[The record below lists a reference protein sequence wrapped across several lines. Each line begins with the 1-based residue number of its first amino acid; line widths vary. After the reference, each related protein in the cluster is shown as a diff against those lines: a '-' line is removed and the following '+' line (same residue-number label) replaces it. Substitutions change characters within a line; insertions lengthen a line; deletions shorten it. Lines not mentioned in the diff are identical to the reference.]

1 MGLRIGTNVASLQ
14 GQRNLTSSTKA
25 LNKALER
32 LSSGQRIVRAGDDA
46 AGLAISEGLRA
57 QIRGFRQAV
66 RNANDA
72 MGFLSTAEG
81 SLSEMTNIAQR
92 LRELAIQ
99 AANGS
104 LGGKD
109 RQYLD
114 GERSA
119 LVDEFNRIANSSTFN
134 STKLLDGSFSTV
146 DLQVGV
152 QKGEKI
158 SFTIG
163 DARAT
168 ALGSLA
174 VASGAQN
181 QLTDDVA
188 DLTIGGQAITALASY
203 DTLSTSGNEYSAIT
217 IARAINNESGITG
230 VSATAQETI
239 IDLNDISW
247 SAATY
252 GGSLDSGDL
261 SINGVEILG
270 TATNSSSFIDLVNDF
285 SNSTG
290 VRARLASG
298 NASQIEL
305 YAADGRNIL
314 IAMSGGSTGFNTVF
328 EFSSNRQNVA
338 GNDANLIFVSA
349 ATAGNVN
356 ITGQLFTGAIE
367 LTSSDAIVIGGT
379 DPSQALGF
387 AGAVVNVD
395 TSQALANISVA
406 SQDGAQDALAVVDA
420 TLQQLTELRANLGA
434 VQNRLEAVVNNLSI
448 STENL
453 SSAQSEIRD
462 ADMAVE
468 VAELTK
474 NQILQQAGV
483 AVLGQAN
490 ASSQIALSLLQ
501 G

>member
-32 LSSGQRIVRAGDDA
+32 LSSGQRIVKAGDDA

-57 QIRGFRQAV
+57 QIRGFRQAI

-81 SLSEMTNIAQR
+81 SLSEMTNVAQR

-104 LGGKD
+104 LGSRD

-119 LVDEFNRIANSSTFN
+119 LVEEFNRIATSASFN
-134 STKLLDGSFSTV
+134 ATKLLDGSFSTV

-152 QKGEKI
+152 QKGERI

-174 VASGAQN
+174 VISGAQN
-181 QLTDDVA
+181 RLTAEVSN
-188 DLTIGGQAITALASY
+188 LTIGGKSITANPSFDNVSVA
-203 DTLSTSGNEYSAIT
+203 GNAYSAIT
-217 IARAINNESGITG
+217 IARAINNESGSTG
-230 VSATAQETI
+230 VSASIVETNIQLKNMTWTAV
-239 IDLNDISW
+239 S
-247 SAATY
+247 Y
-252 GGSLDSGDL
+252 GGSLGAGDL
-261 SINGVEILG
+261 VINGVEILG
-270 TATNSSSFIDLVNDF
+270 SATNSNSFINLINDF

-290 VRARLASG
+290 VRARLAQG
-298 NASQIEL
+298 NSSQIEL
-305 YAADGRNIL
+305 FASDGRNIR
-314 IAMSGGSTGFNTVF
+314 IAMNGGSAGFNQVF
-328 EFSSNRQNVA
+328 AFSSNRQNFSNN
-338 GNDANLIFVSA
+338 GANLLFASGAAGVSA
-349 ATAGNVN
+349 A
-356 ITGQLFTGAIE
+356 ITGRVFSGAIE
-367 LTSSDAIVIGGT
+367 LTSSDAIVIAGT
-379 DPSQALGF
+379 SPSNALGF
-387 AGAVVNVD
+387 SGLVVNVD
-395 TSQALANISVA
+395 TSKALANIGIS
-406 SQDGAQDALAVVDA
+406 SQIGAQNALAVVDA
-420 TLQQLTELRANLGA
+420 TLQQLTGLRANLGA
-434 VQNRLEAVVNNLSI
+434 VQNRLEAVVTNLSI

-490 ASSQIALSLLQ
+490 ASAQIALSLLQ